1 MKIVLFIENGK
12 AFEFKNIEDLE
23 EYEKTIWFTYTDRE
37 DNTRMSAKF
46 DKDRFIGISR
56 GE

>member
-1 MKIVLFIENGK
+1 MKIVLFLENGK